1 MPKAIRRGGH
11 RHPDRCQGSVRSGA
25 WGLECAMDTFEIIIL
40 VVVFVGFL
48 GLIAYAAR
56 HARSGDE

>member
-1 MPKAIRRGGH
+1 M
-11 RHPDRCQGSVRSGA
+11 
-25 WGLECAMDTFEIIIL
+25 ETFEIVVL
-40 VVVFVGFL
+40 AVVFFGFL